1 MALQLPILRDVT
13 VSEKRSYKITY
24 GFCNLGIS
32 PNDSG
37 LFAKAFPRF
46 ARPAMG
52 FAFFDELPTQSATPV
67 RRFFSAGDI
76 LWRRTGSRSGP
87 PTQEQPQGGQY
98 AVYTR
103 APDVSMPIS
112 LSGRVITVT
121 IPFGTSFSRLLIP
134 NGLMSDDDTD
144 TRNDPAFYYY
154 GVGDSYQQLGG
165 GIINVTIDLST
176 VTPPPPVTPE
186 TPSPPATPGAAPS
199 LCSIEVA

>member
-1 MALQLPILRDVT
+1 
-13 VSEKRSYKITY
+13 
-24 GFCNLGIS
+24 
-32 PNDSG
+32 
-37 LFAKAFPRF
+37 
-46 ARPAMG
+46 
-52 FAFFDELPTQSATPV
+52 
-67 RRFFSAGDI
+67 
-76 LWRRTGSRSGP
+76 
-87 PTQEQPQGGQY
+87 
-98 AVYTR
+98 
-103 APDVSMPIS
+103 MPIS